1 MLITGHHITQR
12 NLVFTLVKNLIL
24 ASLRGIFYQWKRGN
38 ISIWPLARLCLMYL
52 EGDGAGCDQYKY
64 EHCRFAKDSLPTF
77 YSGEW
82 AERASVKLLHLGS
95 FPEVL

>member
-1 MLITGHHITQR
+1 
-12 NLVFTLVKNLIL
+12 
-24 ASLRGIFYQWKRGN
+24 
-38 ISIWPLARLCLMYL
+38 MYL